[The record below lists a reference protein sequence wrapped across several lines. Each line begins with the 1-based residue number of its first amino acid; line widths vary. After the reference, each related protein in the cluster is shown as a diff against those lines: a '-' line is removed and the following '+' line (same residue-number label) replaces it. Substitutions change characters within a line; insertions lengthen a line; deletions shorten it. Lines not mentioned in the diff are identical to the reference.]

1 MYGVIPNEFIGDMDC
16 IGDGVI
22 LHGLL
27 TVEGDDIGITG
38 DIL

>member
-1 MYGVIPNEFIGDMDC
+1 MPNEFIGDTDC
-16 IGDGVI
+16 MGDDVI

-27 TVEGDDIGITG
+27 TVKGDDIGITG